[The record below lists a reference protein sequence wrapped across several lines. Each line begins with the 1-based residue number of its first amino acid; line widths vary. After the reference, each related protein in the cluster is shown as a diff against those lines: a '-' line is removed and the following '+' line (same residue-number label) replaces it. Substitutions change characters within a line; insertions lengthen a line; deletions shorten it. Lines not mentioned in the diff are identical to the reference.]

1 MVINSPSSNGS
12 DSKPS
17 DPLGSLSADEPPI
30 PNALHKSESSS
41 FTEVDDTTDEELCN
55 QSHVTQVPELA
66 ARLQVHLKNGLSV
79 DEAAARLAAAGPNK
93 IKDTKPVSVLEILLR
108 QVSNSLTFVLAI
120 VMILSFALGDYIEA
134 AVVTAV
140 VLVNVIVGF
149 VQDFRAEQSVLSLQ
163 ALSSPECNV
172 IRGSKVQSVR
182 AETLVVGDVVQL
194 AAGDIVPAD
203 LRLFESLN
211 LSTDEALLTGESM
224 PSSKNADV
232 TLPWSRI
239 DTAIGDRVNMAY
251 SASVVTRGRGLG
263 LVVATAM
270 RTEVGKIAAL
280 LSQKEAKTNESK
292 IKTWLKRVRDGVK
305 SALGLTGS
313 PLSVSLSKFA
323 LLLFAL
329 AILLA
334 IIVFAVSLFDI
345 SDEVLIYGICVAI
358 AIIPESLIAVL
369 TLTIAMGTQA
379 MAKNNIIVRRLQSL
393 EAVGGVTNVCSDKTG
408 TLTVGKMVVKR
419 AQLADGGVIRVH
431 DTSDPFN
438 PHSGSIETTTPT
450 ESEKRNSNFTKILEI
465 ASLCN
470 LAEVASDAPTNES
483 VTTLPT
489 QTSWS
494 AVGEPTEIALQ
505 VFAMRFQHGK
515 PEALIKSGRQ
525 LRHEFPFDSAIKRMA
540 VAYTGADNSV
550 DVFVKGATE
559 ALLPLL
565 RSSDQQKQQILEDA
579 ENMARKGLRVLCL
592 ATKSV
597 APTVDLSE
605 RSSAESD
612 LEYIGLVGIYDPPR
626 PETAEAVRTCQ
637 SAGIKVHML
646 TGDHIGT
653 AAAIAAEVGIIQK
666 VDAGDGTVMSAGD
679 FDKLTT
685 DQIDSL
691 PELPLVVAR
700 CSPTTKVRM
709 VQALHRRRAFAIMTG
724 DGINDSPALKLADIG
739 IAMGINGSDVA
750 KQAADMVLA
759 DDNFASIV
767 KAIKE
772 GRRLFDNIQK
782 FLLHLLTSNIAQV
795 VLLMVGLAFK
805 DAEGNSIFPMSPLE
819 ILWVNLVTSAPI
831 ALGLGLEPA
840 VPDIMKR
847 PPHPLRVGVFTWELI
862 ADKMVYGCSIGALC
876 LSAFAIVVY
885 AVGGGNL
892 GQHCNEE
899 FNETCDVVFRARST
913 VFAVL
918 TFALLILAWEVIDFR
933 ASLFNTRLHSR
944 SYNTTSSKV
953 FSVFP
958 TIYQNRFLFWSCVAG
973 LVIIFPLIYIPGLNV
988 SVFDHRPITWE
999 WGLVIS
1005 CIVVQILITEFWK
1018 WGKRGKLG
1026 SLLTQKG
1033 MVDRNALAARP
1044 SEVV

>member
-1 MVINSPSSNGS
+1 MHLLPCS
-12 DSKPS
+12 
-17 DPLGSLSADEPPI
+17 
-30 PNALHKSESSS
+30 
-41 FTEVDDTTDEELCN
+41 
-55 QSHVTQVPELA
+55 QVT
-66 ARLQVHLKNGLSV
+66 RNGLSV
-79 DEAAARLAAAGPNK
+79 DDAAARLAAAGPNK
-93 IKDTKPVSVLEILLR
+93 IKDAKPVSVFEILLR

-149 VQDFRAEQSVLSLQ
+149 IQDYRAEQSVLSLQ

-172 IRGSKVQSVR
+172 IRSSKIQTIR
-182 AETLVVGDVVQL
+182 AETLVVGDIVQL
-194 AAGDIVPAD
+194 ASGDIVPAD

-224 PSSKNADV
+224 PISKDANI
-232 TLPWSRI
+232 TLPWSKI
-239 DTAIGDRVNMAY
+239 DTAIGDRINMVY

-263 LVVATAM
+263 IVTSTAM

-280 LSQKEAKTNESK
+280 LSEKKTEKQESK
-292 IKTWLKRVRDGVK
+292 TISWLKRGRDGVK
-305 SALGLTGS
+305 GALGLTGS

-334 IIVFAVSLFDI
+334 IIVFAVSRFNI

-358 AIIPESLIAVL
+358 AVIPESLIAVL

-419 AQLADGGVIRVH
+419 VHLADGGIIRVH

-438 PHSGSIETTTPT
+438 PHSGSIEATMPT
-450 ESEKRNSNFTKILEI
+450 ELEKRSGKLAKMLEV

-470 LAEVASDAPTNES
+470 LAEVASDSPTNNS
-483 VTTLPT
+483 VTTLPA
-489 QTSWS
+489 QSSWS

-505 VFAMRFQHGK
+505 VFSMRFGHGK
-515 PEALIKSGRQ
+515 PETLAQSGRR
-525 LRHEFPFDSAIKRMA
+525 LLHEFPFDSAIKRMT
-540 VAYTGADNSV
+540 VAYTGADETA
-550 DVFVKGATE
+550 DIFVKGATE

-565 RSSDQQKQQILEDA
+565 SSTDQEKQQILQEV
-579 ENMARKGLRVLCL
+579 ETMAQKGLRVLCL

-597 APTVDLSE
+597 ASTMDLSE
-605 RSSAESD
+605 RSSTESNLD
-612 LEYIGLVGIYDPPR
+612 YVGLVGIYDPPR
-626 PETAEAVRTCQ
+626 PETVGAVRICQ

-653 AAAIAAEVGIIQK
+653 AAAIAAEVGIIK
-666 VDAGDGTVMSAGD
+666 KIDSNDGTVMSAGD

-691 PELPLVVAR
+691 AELPLVIAR

-767 KAIKE
+767 RAIKE

-840 VPDIMKR
+840 VPDIMNR
-847 PPHPLRVGVFTWELI
+847 PPHPLQVGVFTWELI

-885 AVGGGNL
+885 AVGGGDL

-899 FNETCDVVFRARST
+899 FNGSCDAVFRARST

-944 SYNTTSSKV
+944 SYNTVSSKV

-958 TIYQNRFLFWSCVAG
+958 TIYQNRFLFWSCISG
-973 LVIIFPLIYIPGLNV
+973 FVILFPLIYIPGLNV
-988 SVFDHRPITWE
+988 NVFDHRPISWE
-999 WGLVIS
+999 WAVVIAS
-1005 CIVVQILITEFWK
+1005 VVVQILITEFWK

-1033 MVDRNALAARP
+1033 MVDRNAVSQSTEA
-1044 SEVV
+1044 V